1 MTKTGN
7 LTMMNPRR
15 FHWVG
20 WAIAALLFCLP
31 CTAFA
36 FTATAQVDQT
46 RITPQD
52 VVSLQVIVDGGE
64 ADVDTS
70 SISGFQVNPAGTQSS
85 RSYINGTWS
94 HKVIYRYMLI
104 PLKSGVL
111 MIPPITCVRDGESV
125 LTREIK
131 ILVEASSARVD
142 DRKGDY
148 FAEAS
153 LSSDNIVPGQ
163 QAVYTLKLCVAK
175 RIKGASFDPPGF
187 KGLTAKQVADWT
199 KYTRTI
205 NGRTFIVNETKY
217 LVQADTPGQFTISPA
232 IFVAQ
237 VPVQRTRQR
246 DPFNS
251 MFNDSFFRDSFFDAT
266 PAKQVRVVSNP
277 VELTVSSLPQYSGN
291 QPFSGL
297 VGNFSISS
305 ELDKNTVKTGES
317 VTLTVMIKGTGN
329 VMDAAM
335 PALNLDTGKFKV
347 YTDTPVQDVQVT
359 ELGFEGYK
367 VFKQALVASVPGKE
381 VIPGLYL
388 VFFDTDSKTYK
399 TVTTTPLTLDIQP
412 GGDVSVVDKGPAAN
426 GGTGTSVPA
435 TPKIKKTEVKL
446 QNRDILDIKEDIA
459 GIHSHPSL
467 SMTWFVVLVCLPALG
482 FGAAS
487 TAMRLGAREKS
498 LKEQYREKAW
508 ASLKKVRKISPDAS
522 GFLPGLS
529 SALTYA
535 VLARGAKGGESL
547 TRDEARQIL
556 AQSGRDQDTVNQ
568 VTQLMDTMDAA
579 RFGGKT
585 MDEKTAQRCLAQV
598 SSLIRTLTIVVCVG
612 ISLLVSSGTGMA
624 GQDIK
629 NTENII
635 DTTVPKEVHPAKD
648 KAGVF
653 VDAVRAYKAGDYA
666 AAAVQFE
673 SIAKTQVNNPDLF
686 YNTGNAYLKAR
697 DLGRAVLWYERAK
710 KLAPADPDLKF
721 NLAYAQSLLKD
732 KKEVRFSF
740 SDILYFWQGLVS
752 LKWLQYA
759 SIALS
764 FCFFIWATSQK
775 IRGRQIF
782 SGIGIFICLVFAGTT
797 LAAGLE
803 YNRIH
808 SNETAVIIAEQADI
822 RSGTMENATLL
833 FDLHAG
839 TQVRVLKKKTN
850 YIKIRFA
857 KDKVGWVARK
867 DAEII

>member
-7 LTMMNPRR
+7 FTIMNPRY
-15 FHWVG
+15 FHWAG
-20 WAIAALLFCLP
+20 WAMAALLFCLP
-31 CTAFA
+31 CTSFA
-36 FTATAQVDQT
+36 FIATAKVDQT

-85 RSYINGTWS
+85 RSYINGAWS

-104 PLKSGVL
+104 PLTSGAL
-111 MIPPITCVRDGESV
+111 TIPPITCVRDGEAA
-125 LTREIK
+125 LTKEIK
-131 ILVEASSARVD
+131 ILVEERPARID
-142 DRKGDY
+142 DDKGDF
-148 FAEAS
+148 FAEAF
-153 LSSDNIVPGQ
+153 LSNDNIVPGQ

-175 RIKGASFDPPGF
+175 RINGASFDAPGF
-187 KGLTAKQVADWT
+187 KGLTAKQVTDWS

-205 NGRTFIVNETKY
+205 NGRAFMVNETTY

-232 IFVAQ
+232 VFVAQ
-237 VPVQRTRQR
+237 VPGQRTRQR

-251 MFNDSFFRDSFFDAT
+251 MFNDSFFRDSFFDTT
-266 PAKQVRVVSNP
+266 PAKRVRVVSNP
-277 VELTVSSLPQYSGN
+277 VDLTVSDLPEYNGN

-297 VGNFSISS
+297 VGKFSISS

-335 PALNLDTGKFKV
+335 PPLNLDTAKFKV
-347 YTDTPVQDVQVT
+347 YKDTPVQDVQVT
-359 ELGFEGYK
+359 ELGFEGHK
-367 VFKQALVASVPGKE
+367 LFKQALVASVPGKA

-388 VFFDTDSKTYK
+388 VFFDTDSKRYK
-399 TVTTTPLTLDIQP
+399 TVSTTPLTLDVRP
-412 GGDVSVVDKGPAAN
+412 GGPVSVVNSGPAAN
-426 GGTGTSVPA
+426 MGAGTPASA
-435 TPKIKKTEVKL
+435 TPEIKKTEVKL

-467 SMTWFVVLVCLPALG
+467 SMSWFAFLVCLPALG

-508 ASLKKVRKISPDAS
+508 ASLKNARKISPDDP

-535 VLARGAKGGESL
+535 VLARGDKGGESL

-556 AQSGRDQDTVNQ
+556 AQNGRDQKTVNQ
-568 VTQLMDTMDAA
+568 VTRLMDTMDAA

-585 MDEKTAQRCLAQV
+585 MDEETAQSCLAQV
-598 SSLIRTLTIVVCVG
+598 SSLIRTLMIVGCVG
-612 ISLLVSSGTGMA
+612 ISLFVSRGIGMA
-624 GQDIK
+624 AQDTR
-629 NTENII
+629 NTENVI
-635 DTTVPKEVHPAKD
+635 DATVPKQVYPAKD

-653 VDAVRAYKAGDYA
+653 VDAVRAYKTGDYA
-666 AAAVQFE
+666 AAAAQFE
-673 SIAKTQVNNPDLF
+673 SIAKTRVNNPDLF
-686 YNTGNAYLKAR
+686 YNAGNAYLKAK
-697 DLGRAVLWYERAK
+697 DLGRAILWYERAK

-721 NLAYAQSLLKD
+721 NLAYAQSLLRD
-732 KKEVRFSF
+732 KKEFKFSF

-759 SIALS
+759 SITLS
-764 FCFFIWATSQK
+764 FCFFIWATAQK
-775 IRGRQIF
+775 LRGRQIF
-782 SGIGIFICLVFAGTT
+782 SGIGIFICLVFAGAT

-803 YNRIH
+803 YNRIN
-808 SNETAVIIAEQADI
+808 SNQKAVIL
-822 RSGTMENATLL
+822 T
-833 FDLHAG
+833 
-839 TQVRVLKKKTN
+839 
-850 YIKIRFA
+850 
-857 KDKVGWVARK
+857 
-867 DAEII
+867 

>member
-64 ADVDTS
+64 ADVDIS

-111 MIPPITCVRDGESV
+111 TIPPITCIREGESV

-131 ILVEASSARVD
+131 ILVTESSAQTD
-142 DRKGDY
+142 DKGDF

-153 LSSDNIVPGQ
+153 LSNDDIVPGQ
-163 QAVYTLKLCVAK
+163 QAVYTLKLCAAK
-175 RIKGASFDPPGF
+175 RIKGASFDPPEF
-187 KGLTAKQVADWT
+187 KGLTAKQVADWS

-205 NGRTFIVNETKY
+205 NGRAFMVNEAKY

-237 VPVQRTRQR
+237 VPVQRARQR

-251 MFNDSFFRDSFFDAT
+251 MFNDSFFRDSFFDT
-266 PAKQVRVVSNP
+266 TSAKPVRVVSNP
-277 VELTVSSLPQYSGN
+277 VDLQVSALPKYSGN

-297 VGNFSISS
+297 VGKFLIST

-335 PALNLDTGKFKV
+335 PPLNLDTAKFKV
-347 YTDTPVQDVQVT
+347 YEDTPVQDVQVT

-367 VFKQALVASVPGKE
+367 VFKQALIPSVPGKA
-381 VIPGLYL
+381 VIPGLSL
-388 VFFDTDSKTYK
+388 VFFDTGSKTYK
-399 TVTTTPLTLDIQP
+399 TVTTTPLTLDVQP
-412 GGDVSVVDKGPAAN
+412 GGPVSVVDRGPASNTGA
-426 GGTGTSVPA
+426 GTPASVI
-435 TPKIKKTEVKL
+435 PKIKKTEVKL

-467 SMTWFVVLVCLPALG
+467 SMSWFAFLVCLPALG

-498 LKEQYREKAW
+498 LKDQYREKALV
-508 ASLKKVRKISPDAS
+508 SLKKARKTSPDDP

-535 VLARGAKGGESL
+535 VLARGDKGGESL

-556 AQSGRDQDTVNQ
+556 SQSGRDQDTVNQ

-585 MDEKTAQRCLAQV
+585 MDEKTAQHCLAQV

-612 ISLLVSSGTGMA
+612 ISLFVFRGA
-624 GQDIK
+624 GLAAQDIQ
-629 NTENII
+629 NTE
-635 DTTVPKEVHPAKD
+635 TTIETAVPKQVHPAKD
-648 KAGVF
+648 KAGVL

-686 YNTGNAYLKAR
+686 YNTGNAYLKAK
-697 DLGRAVLWYERAK
+697 DLGRAILWYERAK

-732 KKEVRFSF
+732 KKEAGFSF

-808 SNETAVIIAEQADI
+808 SNEKAVIIAEQADI

-839 TQVRVLKKKTN
+839 TQVRVLKKKVN